1 MPISTLSTDLYQ
13 LTMMAGYFHRKVL
26 DTRAT
31 FELFVRRLPPR
42 RNLLV
47 SAGLEQA
54 LVYLEQ
60 LRFRDEDIEWLRQQA
75 AFARVPAAFFDYL
88 RAFRFTGDVS
98 AMPEGTPLFP
108 MEPILRVSAP
118 IAEAQLVETALLAI
132 VNFQTTVASKGFR
145 IVRAAAGRSVM
156 EFGARRAHG
165 LEAALLAARAA
176 YLAGCDATSFVE
188 AGKAFGIPLTGTM
201 AHSWILAAPT
211 EIDAFTSYAE
221 LFGQH
226 AALLLDTFDVAAAT
240 TAIVE
245 SPLRPQGVRI
255 DSGDLAA
262 AARSVRDRLDRAGLT
277 TTRIIVS
284 GDLDEWKIDAL
295 VAAGAPVD
303 TFAVGTT
310 LVTSDDA
317 PALGGV
323 YKLVEIERGGV
334 ARGVMKRSEGKSTW
348 PGRKQVWRVA
358 ADGIA
363 VRDVIALD
371 NEAGPPAAEALLKP
385 VMRQG
390 ARTAPAVPLSESR
403 DRCRRMTDA
412 LPSSL
417 LRLEEAGGYPVQP
430 SETLSASTYAGERAR
445 E

>member
-1 MPISTLSTDLYQ
+1 MVHPASRMPMKALSTDLYQ
-13 LTMMAGYFHRKVL
+13 LTMMAGYLHRKVL

-31 FELFVRRLPPR
+31 FELFVRRLPPH

-54 LVYLEQ
+54 LDYLQQ
-60 LRFRDEDIEWLRQQA
+60 LRFSADEIEWLRDQPS
-75 AFARVPAAFFDYL
+75 FTRVPATFFEYL
-88 RAFRFTGDVS
+88 RAFRFSGDVW
-98 AMPEGTPLFP
+98 AMAEGTPVFP

-118 IAEAQLVETALLAI
+118 IAEAQFVETALLAI
-132 VNFQTTVASKGFR
+132 INFQTTVASKALR

-176 YLAGCDATSFVE
+176 YLGGSNATSFVE
-188 AGKAFGIPLTGTM
+188 AGRTFGIPLTGTM

-211 EIDAFTSYAE
+211 ELDAFTSYAE

-226 AALLLDTFDVAAAT
+226 AALLLDTFDIDAAT
-240 TAIVE
+240 KAIAD
-245 SPLRPQGVRI
+245 SPLRPTAVRI
-255 DSGDLAA
+255 DSGDLADA
-262 AARSVRDRLDRAGLT
+262 SRRVRERLDRAGLT

-284 GDLDEWKIDAL
+284 GDLDEWKIAGL
-295 VAAGAPVD
+295 LAAAAPID

-323 YKLVEIERGGV
+323 YKLVEIEDGRV
-334 ARGVMKRSEGKSTW
+334 VRGVMKRSTGKSTW
-348 PGRKQVWRVA
+348 PGRKQVWRMFEAGVA
-358 ADGIA
+358 IG
-363 VRDVIALD
+363 DVITLAD
-371 NEAGPPAAEALLKP
+371 EPGPSGAEALLEP
-385 VMRQG
+385 VMRDG
-390 ARTAPAVPLSESR
+390 VRTSAPPSLESLRR
-403 DRCRRMTDA
+403 DCRRAADA

-417 LRLEEAGGYPVQP
+417 LEPEQAPLYPVHL
-430 SETLSASTYAGERAR
+430 SEPLAASMR
-445 E
+445 

>member
-1 MPISTLSTDLYQ
+1 MLMNALSTDLYQ
-13 LTMMAGYFHRKVL
+13 LTMMAGYFHKKVL
-26 DTRAT
+26 DARAT
-31 FELFVRRLPPR
+31 FELFVRRLPAH
-42 RNLLV
+42 RNVLV

-54 LVYLEQ
+54 LTYLEQ
-60 LRFRDEDIEWLRQQA
+60 LRFSADEITWLRDHP
-75 AFARVPAAFFDYL
+75 AFAQVPAPFFEYL
-88 RAFRFTGDVS
+88 RAFRFSGDVW

-132 VNFQTTVASKGFR
+132 INFQTTVASKALR
-145 IVRAAAGRSVM
+145 IVRAAAGHSVM

-165 LEAALLAARAA
+165 LDAALLAARAA

-188 AGKAFGIPLTGTM
+188 AGRAFGIPLTGTM

-211 EIDAFTSYAE
+211 ELDAFSSYAE

-226 AALLLDTFDVAAAT
+226 AALLLDTFDVDAAT
-240 TAIVE
+240 KAIVE

-262 AARSVRDRLDRAGLT
+262 GSRSVRNRLDRAGLT

-284 GDLDEWKIDAL
+284 GDLDEWRIAAL
-295 VAAGAPVD
+295 VAAGAPID

-323 YKLVEIERGGV
+323 YKLVEIEDAGV
-334 ARGVMKRSEGKSTW
+334 VRPVMKRSEGKGTW
-348 PGRKQVWRVA
+348 PGRKQVWRVF
-358 ADGIA
+358 ADGLA
-363 VRDVIALD
+363 VRDVIALND
-371 NEAGPPAAEALLKP
+371 EPGPPGAEPLLTL

-390 ARTAPAVPLSESR
+390 VRTALPRSLEESR
-403 DRCRRMTDA
+403 RDCRRMTDA
-412 LPSSL
+412 VPASL
-417 LRLEEAGGYPVQP
+417 LALEQADAYPVQP
-430 SETLSASTYAGERAR
+430 SEALAVSLRGS
-445 E
+445 

>member
-1 MPISTLSTDLYQ
+1 MPMTLSTDLYQ
-13 LTMMAGYFHRKVL
+13 LTMMAGYFHRDVL

-31 FELFVRRLPPR
+31 FELFVRRLPPH

-47 SAGLEQA
+47 SAGLEQGLA
-54 LVYLEQ
+54 YLEQ
-60 LRFRDEDIEWLRQQA
+60 LCFTADEIEWLRHQA

-88 RAFRFTGDVS
+88 RAFRFSGDVW
-98 AMPEGTPLFP
+98 AMPEGTPFFP

-132 VNFQTTVASKGFR
+132 VNFQTTVASKGIR
-145 IVRAAAGRSVM
+145 IVRAAAGRGVM

-165 LEAALLAARAA
+165 LEAALPAARAA

-188 AGKAFGIPLTGTM
+188 AGKTFGIPLTGTM

-211 EIDAFTSYAE
+211 EIDAFTAYAE

-226 AALLLDTFDVAAAT
+226 AALLLDTFDVDAAT
-240 TAIVE
+240 KAIVD
-245 SPLRPQGVRI
+245 SPLRPQAVRI
-255 DSGDLAA
+255 DSGDLAEA
-262 AARSVRDRLDRAGLT
+262 SRSVRDRLDRAGLT

-284 GDLDEWKIDAL
+284 GDLDEWKIAAL
-295 VAAGAPVD
+295 VAAGAPID

-317 PALGGV
+317 PALAGV
-323 YKLVEIERGGV
+323 YKLVEIERGGAV
-334 ARGVMKRSEGKSTW
+334 RGVMKRSEGKSTW
-348 PGRKQVWRVA
+348 PGRKQVWRVFA
-358 ADGIA
+358 QGMA

-371 NEAGPPAAEALLKP
+371 EAGPPDAEALLKL

-390 ARTAPAVPLSESR
+390 ARAAPPISLQESR
-403 DRCRRMTDA
+403 GHCRRMTDA
-412 LPSSL
+412 LPLSL
-417 LRLEEAGGYPVQP
+417 LGIEPATDYPVQV
-430 SETLSASTYAGERAR
+430 SETLAASIR
-445 E
+445 